1 MFAVSSFNT
10 LESLKD
16 WFYSLNG
23 INYWTIYKG
32 PEKKTSERI
41 MSYSYDSESEGWEK
55 LSQMIS
61 NLTLG
66 GGLFTIYAGRNE
78 KDASGFT
85 VRFSSNPAWNQMH
98 PSGPGIAGVPTAE
111 GIAAIVEEKIEAY
124 KKDKLIEDLQA
135 EIEDLRKGRGKP
147 SAIQSTINGIGELL
161 ENNPTLVQVIQPIIH
176 AIASKLMGV
185 TPAQPVMAGPPREIK
200 TDGIA
205 EDQSE
210 EYSENDIT
218 IILESLNSIGESLD
232 ADPIE
237 LIQKLQ
243 KFCAGN
249 PAMAKSLLS
258 NLG

>member
-10 LESLKD
+10 LDSLKD

-98 PSGPGIAGVPTAE
+98 PSGPGIAGLPTTE
-111 GIAAIVEEKIEAY
+111 SIAAIVEEKIEAY
-124 KKDKLIEDLQA
+124 KKDKLIEDLQS

-147 SAIQSTINGIGELL
+147 SVFQTTINGIGELM
-161 ENNPTLVQVIQPIIH
+161 ENNPTLVQVIQPLIQ
-176 AIASKLMGV
+176 AIAARMMGV
-185 TPAQPVMAGPPREIK
+185 TPQPVMTGTPRKIQTE
-200 TDGIA
+200 GISDDA
-205 EDQSE
+205 PM
-210 EYSENDIT
+210 EYSEDDIT
-218 IILESLNSIGESLD
+218 HILDTLNIIAEALD
-232 ADPIE
+232 TDPVE
-237 LIQKLQ
+237 LLGKLQ
-243 KFCAGN
+243 KFCSAN